1 MIEFFQKLFVSDF
14 MPHGHCYFW
23 SPDIVWLQV
32 ISDALIT
39 LAYYSIPLTLVYF
52 VRQRKDLVFPWMFVL
67 FGSFIILCG
76 TTHALQIWTLW
87 YGTYRMEGLV
97 KLITGLVSVVTAI
110 LLFPLVP
117 KALALP
123 SPAQLEQTNREL
135 NEHIAERKRAEQALQ
150 KAHDE
155 MEARVLQRTEELQVL
170 NDRLQ
175 QEISEH
181 ARSEEARQRL
191 EKQVQHAQRLE
202 SLGVL
207 AGGIAHDFN
216 NLLVAIMGNTDLALM
231 DLPQYSPVKQR
242 LEDVRATA
250 VKAAD
255 LTSQMLAYSGKGR
268 FAVQPVAINELIR
281 EMSNLLAISMS
292 KKAVL
297 RFNFA
302 ESLPSVVADP
312 SQMRQVVMNLIT
324 NASEAI
330 GDTSGIVSI
339 STGLFHADEQY
350 LAETYLNDKLQ
361 PGYYVSLEVADTG
374 CGMTPSVRE
383 KIFDPFFT
391 TKFTGRGLGLAAILG
406 IVRGHGGAI
415 KVYSEE
421 GKGNT
426 FKILFPA
433 SSETA
438 VSAATGAL
446 EPVRNWKGSGTLLV
460 VDDEEAVRN
469 VARMMLERVGFTVL
483 TAVDGRQGLEVFQ
496 QRADELTGVL
506 LDLTMPHMNGEEAFR
521 AMRRIRADVPI
532 ILASG
537 YSEHDTSAQFAG
549 KGIAGFIQKPFRF
562 EKLIEQ
568 FRLVLQNR
576 KPST

>member
-1 MIEFFQKLFVSDF
+1 
-14 MPHGHCYFW
+14 
-23 SPDIVWLQV
+23 
-32 ISDALIT
+32 
-39 LAYYSIPLTLVYF
+39 
-52 VRQRKDLVFPWMFVL
+52 MFVL

-87 YGTYRMEGLV
+87 HGTYRMEGLV
-97 KLITGLVSVVTAI
+97 KLLTGLVSVVTAI

-123 SPAQLEQTNREL
+123 SPAQLEETNREL
-135 NEHIAERKRAEQALQ
+135 NEQITERKRAEQALQ

-155 MEARVLQRTEELQVL
+155 MEARVLQRTAELQVL

-175 QEISEH
+175 EEIREH

-191 EKQVQHAQRLE
+191 EKQVQYAQRLE

-302 ESLPSVVADP
+302 ENLPSVVADP

-330 GDTSGIVSI
+330 GDKSGIVSI

-350 LAETYLNDKLQ
+350 LAETYLHDRLQ
-361 PGYYVSLEVADTG
+361 PGYYVNLEVADTG

-421 GKGNT
+421 GKGTT

-433 SSETA
+433 SSEAA

-483 TAVDGRQGLEVFQ
+483 TAADGRAGLEVFQ
-496 QRADELTGVL
+496 QRADEIAGVL

-521 AMRRIRADVPI
+521 GMRRIRADVPV

-537 YSEHDTSAQFAG
+537 YSEQDTSAQFAG

-576 KPST
+576 TP